1 MHVLGILARRL
12 GQILASVVMVALLV
26 FALMRLLPG
35 DPALTLLG
43 ERATDAQIAQLHH
56 ELGLDRSILVQFWE
70 FLIHTVT
77 LRFGDS
83 ITLRVPVITLVREGL
98 PITLMLTGMAAL
110 MALLIAVPLAFV
122 AALRPGSWTDAA
134 IRVVSQVSLSVP
146 VFYIGLVLLVVLAA
160 GLHWF
165 PVGGIGKGFF
175 EDLYYLFLPALTLAL
190 SLSAVLLR
198 NLRQSLIEV
207 LQAEYVEFAT
217 AKGLS
222 RRMILGRHVLRNAWI
237 STITLLGLHIG
248 SLVGGA
254 VITETVF
261 AIPGIGRLTIDS
273 IFSRDYAV
281 VQGLTMVLAVLV
293 SVVFLLVDAIQAL
306 LDPRMGA

>member
-12 GQILASVVMVALLV
+12 GQIVATVVMVALLV
-26 FALMRLLPG
+26 FGLMRLLPG

-43 ERATDAQIAQLHH
+43 ERATDESIARMHH
-56 ELGLDRSILVQFWE
+56 DLGLDRSLAVQFWE
-70 FLIHTVT
+70 FLWHSVT
-77 LRFGDS
+77 LQFGDS
-83 ITLRVPVITLVREGL
+83 ITLRVPVSTLIREGL
-98 PITLMLTGMAAL
+98 PITLMLTFMAAFL
-110 MALLIAVPLAFV
+110 ALLIAVPLAFV
-122 AALRPGSWTDAA
+122 SALNPGSWMDAV
-134 IRVVSQVSLSVP
+134 IRVVSQVSLSMP
-146 VFYIGLVLLVVLAA
+146 VFYIGLVLLIVLAA

-165 PVGGIGKGFF
+165 PVGGIGGGFF
-175 EDLYYLFLPALTLAL
+175 ENIYYLFLPALTLAL
-190 SLSAVLLR
+190 SLSAILLR

-207 LQAEYVEFAT
+207 LQADYVGFAT

-222 RRMILGRHVLRNAWI
+222 RRVILGRHVLRNAWI
-237 STITLLGLHIG
+237 STITLLGLNIG

-281 VQGLTMVLAVLV
+281 VQGLTMVLAVMV

-306 LDPRMGA
+306 LDPRVGA